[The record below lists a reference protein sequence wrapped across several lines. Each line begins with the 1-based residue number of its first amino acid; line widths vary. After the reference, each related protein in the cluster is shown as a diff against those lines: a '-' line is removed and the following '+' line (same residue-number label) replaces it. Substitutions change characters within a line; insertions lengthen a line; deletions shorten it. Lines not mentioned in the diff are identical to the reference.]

1 LKNFSSPVNR
11 KEIISATTPPY
22 VRHIANQISNF
33 SGTVSKQVSTMPR
46 PTNTNKNQTNTAKL
60 KQITQQRDALQ
71 LTVRNLRKENSKL
84 SQKFMNSQSKMQL
97 KQLKC
102 FFEVKQPQ

>member
-1 LKNFSSPVNR
+1 
-11 KEIISATTPPY
+11 
-22 VRHIANQISNF
+22 
-33 SGTVSKQVSTMPR
+33 MPR

-84 SQKFMNSQSKMQL
+84 SAEVYELSVKNAAQAAKML
-97 KQLKC
+97 L
-102 FFEVKQPQ
+102 